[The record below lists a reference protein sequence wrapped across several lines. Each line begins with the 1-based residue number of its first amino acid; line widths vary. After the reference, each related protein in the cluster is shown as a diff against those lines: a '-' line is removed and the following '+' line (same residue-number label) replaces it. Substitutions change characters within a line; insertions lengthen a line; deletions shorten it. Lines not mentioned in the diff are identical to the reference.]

1 MGFYR
6 ITGWIFLLLFL
17 CGRTTAQTAGD
28 AFEISH
34 GAIIRGDQTEKN
46 IALVF
51 TGDAFGDGGES
62 IATSLKKQHI
72 RASFFLTGNFYRNP
86 KFRSVIKELQHQ
98 GNYLGTHS
106 DKHLLYCGWTD
117 RDSLFVTRRQFDQ
130 DLHHAYAEMKKWNI
144 TPHNARYFL
153 PPYEWYNDS
162 IAGWTK
168 QAGLQLVCFTPGTR
182 SNSDYTFP
190 EMNDRYLTTDSIL
203 HSILNFEK
211 ESPHGL
217 NGFIL
222 LLHIGTDPRRTDKT
236 YARLPELIRELK
248 SRGYRFL
255 RIDELL
261 K

>member
-1 MGFYR
+1 MAFYR
-6 ITGWIFLLLFL
+6 IACGIFFLLLL
-17 CGRTTAQTAGD
+17 CSRATAQAPQPPFGV
-28 AFEISH
+28 SH
-34 GAIIRGDQTEKN
+34 GAIIRGDEIKKN

-51 TGDAFGDGGES
+51 TGDTFGDGGES
-62 IATSLKKQHI
+62 IAASLKKQGVQ
-72 RASFFLTGNFYRNP
+72 ASFFLTGNFYRNP
-86 KFRSVIKELQHQ
+86 EFRPVIKELQRQ

-117 RDSLFVTRRQFDQ
+117 RDSLFVTRRQFDR
-130 DLHHAYAEMKKWNI
+130 DLRHAYAEMKKWNI
-144 TPHNARYFL
+144 TKQNARYFL

-162 IAGWTK
+162 IASWTK
-168 QAGLQLVCFTPGTR
+168 QDGLQLVCFTPGTR

-190 EMNDRYLTTDSIL
+190 EMKDRYLTTDSIL
-203 HSILNFEK
+203 HSILSFDR

-248 SRGYRFL
+248 SRGYQFL